1 MEVKRRFYRRPGC
14 LAPLVLLLLGLG
26 YFVWVAIIDVCPYWE
41 FYDDGLQQAITQ
53 EGPLATPVEFMEI
66 RLYDIP
72 KRTWYCPEE
81 LERFPLV
88 YSSTDLA
95 DIAEFLS
102 AVTKDST
109 VPIRR
114 LIEDYALLFTAR
126 DGKLTVFNLGVY
138 PGVVSIRGISTRL
151 SPFTY
156 YMRDSTSLFNLLQK
170 RGIIAPSGEP
180 LPSGKRP

>member
-1 MEVKRRFYRRPGC
+1 V
-14 LAPLVLLLLGLG
+14 PLVILLLGLG
-26 YFVWVAIIDVCPYWE
+26 YFVWDRIIDVCPYWE
-41 FYDDGLQQAITQ
+41 FYDDDLQLAITQ
-53 EGPLATPVEFMEI
+53 EGPLTTPGEFREI
-66 RLYDIP
+66 RLYDVP

-88 YSSTDLA
+88 YSSTDST

-102 AVTKDST
+102 AVTRDST
-109 VPIRR
+109 FPTRG

-138 PGVVSIRGISTRL
+138 PGVVAVWGISTRL

-156 YMRDSTSLFNLLQK
+156 YMRNSTSLFTLLQK
-170 RGIIAPSGEP
+170 RGILAPSGAP
-180 LPSGKRP
+180 LSSGKRP